1 MPRRVSCFHKQTLMG
16 TKHKHSAPEF
26 QVGDLVR
33 IRPGTSD
40 PKLPAGR
47 TGIIVV
53 VVRDLYASNVYD
65 VQFGT
70 SILRFHPMWLEKIS

>member
-1 MPRRVSCFHKQTLMG
+1 MD

-33 IRPGTSD
+33 IRAGTSD
-40 PKLPAGR
+40 PKLPSGR

-53 VVRDLYASNVYD
+53 VVRDLYGTPMPSNVYD